1 MGDNLTIYVS
11 TARRSRW
18 GCQACRNRRKKC
30 DEERPSCQA
39 CVDRRIPCV
48 YSTPKSQRRG
58 SSASAYVP
66 LRQAPI
72 SAGSIANTNPR
83 GVPANLALSTDG
95 GFVAHFHSIV
105 AGLISFAPCGAQNP
119 FFAHVLPLVSASTLV
134 RTAVEAVAAAH
145 LHGLGAEPQ
154 LRAQTLQLDTLRQ
167 LGTALLLIYYE
178 VVLGSSVRAAR
189 CHLRGA
195 KAILDTDP
203 SLGQGADGP
212 QQQPSARMR
221 FLCKVFLYFDVMIAL
236 SLREAPLGLRLRSP
250 IDAAGVDETF
260 GLTGSLW
267 PMMQRLAEL
276 LARHHQ
282 GECVSREAEMLERE
296 LRSWSIEQEAAL
308 LQETYRRAFD
318 SLLRVCVLSGTMS
331 TLTWPLYT
339 VALQARS
346 ASDRTLVEQVF
357 VRLQQRQ
364 NMRVVED
371 ARRSAATHWGRGRLV
386 DSAAIQEASGDAAIL
401 LG

>member
-1 MGDNLTIYVS
+1 M
-11 TARRSRW
+11 
-18 GCQACRNRRKKC
+18 
-30 DEERPSCQA
+30 
-39 CVDRRIPCV
+39 
-48 YSTPKSQRRG
+48 
-58 SSASAYVP
+58 
-66 LRQAPI
+66 
-72 SAGSIANTNPR
+72 
-83 GVPANLALSTDG
+83 
-95 GFVAHFHSIV
+95 
-105 AGLISFAPCGAQNP
+105 
-119 FFAHVLPLVSASTLV
+119 
-134 RTAVEAVAAAH
+134 
-145 LHGLGAEPQ
+145 
-154 LRAQTLQLDTLRQ
+154 
-167 LGTALLLIYYE
+167 
-178 VVLGSSVRAAR
+178 GSSVRAAR

-203 SLGQGADGP
+203 SLAQGSDGQQP
-212 QQQPSARMR
+212 QPSARMR

-296 LRSWSIEQEAAL
+296 LRSWSIERAAPDESSLSSSSSSSSSSPPPPPPPPHPTTTDVDAEAMVQIAQTYKYSSLLTLYSSTLLDGADGDTEASPPRRAEEAAL

-346 ASDRTLVEQVF
+346 ASDRTPVEQVF

-386 DSAAIQEASGDAAIL
+386 DSAAAIQEASGDAAIL